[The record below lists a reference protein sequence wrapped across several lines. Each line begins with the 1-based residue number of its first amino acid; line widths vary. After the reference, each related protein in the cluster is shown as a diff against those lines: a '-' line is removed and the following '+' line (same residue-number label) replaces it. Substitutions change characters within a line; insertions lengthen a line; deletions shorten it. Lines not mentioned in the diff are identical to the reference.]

1 MQVVAIYYW
10 IYGGQFCSGGGSNIP
25 VHSCPPP
32 PPPRQLCT
40 GIILPPGSIVLG
52 AVMFLYTGW
61 KFQPQ
66 DTTSMM
72 TLYKVVE
79 QILCVIKL
87 LCEVNPFHVCH
98 FSSRTCIFNDYTMHD
113 QPISFWCYLMNHR
126 KRHTELSII
135 VPTTPSIFSIQQN
148 HTGLVIQ
155 PPPPPVI
162 EIINC
167 RIYAPPPQ

>member
-1 MQVVAIYYW
+1 
-10 IYGGQFCSGGGSNIP
+10 
-25 VHSCPPP
+25 
-32 PPPRQLCT
+32 
-40 GIILPPGSIVLG
+40 
-52 AVMFLYTGW
+52 
-61 KFQPQ
+61 
-66 DTTSMM
+66 M

-79 QILCVIKL
+79 KILCVIKL
-87 LCEVNPFHVCH
+87 LCEVNPFHGCH

-135 VPTTPSIFSIQQN
+135 VPTTPNIPSIQQN
-148 HTGLVIQ
+148 HTGLVIPPPPSPPP

-167 RIYAPPPQ
+167 RICAYFFRTTCIFLYVGVSDPSNKLTRLSSLAYAPPWCKSYDISYLLSI